1 MVREFCVVETGCF
14 PCVTLLSKN
23 TTLVTLEARSN
34 PQQCVFLIFL
44 AMMKMWFILLG
55 VLLLVGVV
63 IFLVICGKTNCF
75 AGGKSPS
82 PASNRF

>member
-1 MVREFCVVETGCF
+1 VNSVLLRQVV
-14 PCVTLLSKN
+14 CVTFTPNYQKIQLWI
-23 TTLVTLEARSN
+23 TLGARSN

>member
-1 MVREFCVVETGCF
+1 
-14 PCVTLLSKN
+14 
-23 TTLVTLEARSN
+23 
-34 PQQCVFLIFL
+34 
-44 AMMKMWFILLG
+44 MMKMWFILLG

>member
-1 MVREFCVVETGCF
+1 MG
-14 PCVTLLSKN
+14 
-23 TTLVTLEARSN
+23 ARSN